1 MEPLALAENMRFLP
15 EKVQNRRMATGER
28 PIPRLSDALMAEVE
42 SVARAEQR
50 SAGEFVQEAVER
62 PLRIKRREG
71 LYVFGERQARKLGIQ
86 ESDVP
91 DLVHQV
97 RGITERER

>member
-1 MEPLALAENMRFLP
+1 
-15 EKVQNRRMATGER
+15 MATGER

-62 PLRIKRREG
+62 LLRIKKRES
-71 LYVFGERQARKLGIQ
+71 LYLFGERQARELGIQ
-86 ESDVP
+86 ESDVL

-97 RGITERER
+97 RGSLNATDSAS

>member
-1 MEPLALAENMRFLP
+1 
-15 EKVQNRRMATGER
+15 MATNET
-28 PIPRLSDALMAEVE
+28 PIPRLPDTLMAEVE

-50 SAGEFVQEAVER
+50 SPGEFVQEAVER
-62 PLRIKRREG
+62 LLRIKRRDK
-71 LYVFGERQARKLGIQ
+71 LYAFGEAQAQKLGIQ

-97 RGITERER
+97 RGVTDRGR

>member
-1 MEPLALAENMRFLP
+1 
-15 EKVQNRRMATGER
+15 VQNRRMATGEG
-28 PIPRLSDALMAEVE
+28 PIPRLSDALMEEVE
-42 SVARAEQR
+42 SVACAEQR

-62 PLRIKRREG
+62 LLRIKRRES
-71 LYVFGERQARKLGIQ
+71 LYLFGEGQVRKLGIQ

-97 RGITERER
+97 RGVTERGR